1 MPSQE
6 WYKEY
11 AGITLPETSRNM
23 VPVGTTTTTKKH
35 FLFKTCFF
43 IVLMITFVLP
53 LHSFKDI
60 NIAVNILF
68 SSIYQFF
75 DLNDLEELIVILN
88 KKDFE
93 CFNLHLN
100 KVKLDY
106 MELLKIKLVDE
117 SDLYSK
123 KSLSSYYLQ
132 MLLKLLVC
140 NIIKSE
146 YYLTLDADTLFTKK
160 CNKNNFYNEKAYY
173 HKIKSKDIWLERSE
187 KCLDINVNFNVNQT
201 PFVFKNILVK
211 KMINDIDTPYF
222 ILRKFCSE
230 YTLYLA
236 YLVKNNLFED
246 NYINT
251 HFTCQIINQSIVNNQ
266 NEDIEV
272 KLNEYFLVNDN
283 LVITC
288 IQSRTNVLE
297 SLIDIIKMYIDNIT
311 FKKLKIGMLTVISEG
326 NYFKRYQEALFIK
339 KDYCQ
344 YYKYDFIIKLLEY
357 CNGWDKLS
365 LLYDKL
371 NEDYDYIMTSD
382 ADVVITNRD
391 KSIEDLI
398 LKYDNENIFMIIT
411 RDYNSLNS
419 GNIIWKNCQ
428 ETKDFLKKVLEC
440 RTNIR
445 YTINK
450 PFKSI
455 GVYEQPS
462 IIYII
467 NKEYDYYK
475 DKINIIPQFEMNSY
489 IPIVCKNKDKKNR
502 GKWEMNDFLIHF
514 AGFNYE
520 KDSEL
525 RNKIKLEQ
533 IIKKFCTIYRIKI
546 IQKEGHDY
554 GNIK

>member
-1 MPSQE
+1 
-6 WYKEY
+6 
-11 AGITLPETSRNM
+11 
-23 VPVGTTTTTKKH
+23 
-35 FLFKTCFF
+35 
-43 IVLMITFVLP
+43 MITFVLP

-60 NIAVNILF
+60 NVAINILF
-68 SSIYQFF
+68 PSIYQFF
-75 DLNDLEELIVILN
+75 NLDDLEELIVILN
-88 KKDFE
+88 QKDFE

-106 MELLKIKLVDE
+106 MDILKIKLVDE
-117 SDLYSK
+117 KTLYSK
-123 KSLSSYYLQ
+123 KSPSSYYLQ

-140 NIIKSE
+140 NLIKTE

-160 CNKNNFYNEKAYY
+160 CNKHNFHNDKAYY
-173 HKIKSKDIWLERSE
+173 HKIKLKDTWLERSE
-187 KCLDINVNFNVNQT
+187 KCLNTNVNFNVNQT
-201 PFVFKNILVK
+201 PFVFKKDLVK
-211 KMINDIDTPYF
+211 KMINDINTPNL
-222 ILRKFCSE
+222 ILKKCCSE
-230 YTLYLA
+230 YTLYLT
-236 YLVKNNLFED
+236 YLVKNNLFEE
-246 NYINT
+246 NYIDN
-251 HFTCQIINQSIVNNQ
+251 HFTSQIINQSLINNQ
-266 NEDIEV
+266 NEDMEI
-272 KLNEYFLVNDN
+272 KLNESFLVNDN

-297 SLIDIIKMYIDNIT
+297 SLIEVIKMYIDNIT
-311 FKKLKIGMLTVISEG
+311 FNKLKIGILTVISQG
-326 NYFKRYQEALFIK
+326 NYFTRYQDALFIK
-339 KDYCQ
+339 KDYCK
-344 YYKYDFIIKLLEY
+344 YYNYDFIIKLLEY
-357 CNGWDKLS
+357 CDGWDKLS
-365 LLYDKL
+365 LLHEKL

-382 ADVVITNRD
+382 ADVIVTNRD

-398 LKYDNENIFMIIT
+398 LKYDNNNIFMIIT
-411 RDYNSLNS
+411 KDYNSLNS

-462 IIYII
+462 LIYII
-467 NKEYDYYK
+467 NKEYEYYK

-489 IPIVCKNKDKKNR
+489 LPIVCKNKSTNSR
-502 GKWEMNDFLIHF
+502 GAWEINDLLIHL
-514 AGFNYE
+514 AGFNYD

-533 IIKKFCTIYRIKI
+533 IIKKFCTIYRIKV
-546 IQKEGHDY
+546 IQKEGRDY